1 MLHAAVR
8 KWAAAF
14 LLCYIFNQIVISFDT
29 KIIAFVEKMVYNY
42 TKYAMKLPV
51 DKYNIHWKG
60 WS

>member
-14 LLCYIFNQIVISFDT
+14 LLCYIFNQIMISFDT

-42 TKYAMKLPV
+42 TKDSMR
-51 DKYNIHWKG
+51 
-60 WS
+60 

>member
-14 LLCYIFNQIVISFDT
+14 LLCYIFNQIVIFFDT

-42 TKYAMKLPV
+42 A
-51 DKYNIHWKG
+51 KG
-60 WS
+60 SMR